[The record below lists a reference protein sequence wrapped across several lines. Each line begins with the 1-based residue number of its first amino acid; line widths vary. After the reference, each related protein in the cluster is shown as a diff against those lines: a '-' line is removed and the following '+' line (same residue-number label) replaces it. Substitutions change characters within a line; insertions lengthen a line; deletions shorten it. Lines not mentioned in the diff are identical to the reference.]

1 MGNFTRFGKIFPRA
15 IILLLFV
22 AGIGLLIKGMVKP
35 SKKAMF
41 IEDDKVRMLAIA
53 VISLTWVLLLDKI
66 GFVVTSFTA
75 MGLSLWVL
83 KEQRGVTS
91 LLTSFLLAGVEVTVF
106 YFLFSKLL
114 MVPLPTG
121 MFF

>member
-1 MGNFTRFGKIFPRA
+1 
-15 IILLLFV
+15 
-22 AGIGLLIKGMVKP
+22 
-35 SKKAMF
+35 
-41 IEDDKVRMLAIA
+41 MLAIA